1 MQTMTRRRVLVVD
14 DDKDI
19 SDVLAAA
26 LADEGYAVAT
36 GSDGRALEVALADPP
51 DLVLLDFQMPVMDG
65 VEVCRRLR
73 EDPRTRD
80 IPVIFLTA
88 TPEPLVR
95 SRLGDCRYHGL
106 IPKPCDLDELLDA
119 VASHCPV
126 LSA

>member
-1 MQTMTRRRVLVVD
+1 MMTRKTLLVVD
-14 DDKDI
+14 DDPDI
-19 SDVLAAA
+19 ADVLAAI

-36 GSDGRALEVALADPP
+36 GSDGRVLETALADPP

-65 VEVCRRLR
+65 VEVCQRLR
-73 EDPRTRD
+73 QDPRTRD

-95 SRLGDCRYHGL
+95 RRLGDCRYDGL
-106 IPKPCDLDELLDA
+106 IPKPCDLDELLDT
-119 VASHCPV
+119 VASLCPV